1 MAKKSAKTKSKASA
15 SRSRVRKAAPAKKA
29 APARKAAPAKKAAS
43 AKKAAPARKAALV
56 KKAAPAKKAAL
67 VKKTAPAK
75 RFKPTPAGASDK
87 QHLMALIRKT
97 TGCTAVAAKET
108 LDGLIG
114 TITASLKK
122 NKKVQFVGFG
132 SFEVVRRGA
141 RKGFNP
147 RTGERIRIKA
157 SRYVRFKAGQTLKRS
172 I

>member
-43 AKKAAPARKAALV
+43 AKKAAPAR
-56 KKAAPAKKAAL
+56 KAAPAKKAAL

>member
-43 AKKAAPARKAALV
+43 AKKAAPAR
-56 KKAAPAKKAAL
+56 KAAL

>member
-1 MAKKSAKTKSKASA
+1 
-15 SRSRVRKAAPAKKA
+15 
-29 APARKAAPAKKAAS
+29 
-43 AKKAAPARKAALV
+43 
-56 KKAAPAKKAAL
+56 

>member
-1 MAKKSAKTKSKASA
+1 MAKKSAKTKNKASA
-15 SRSRVRKAAPAKKA
+15 SRSRVRKAATAKKA

-43 AKKAAPARKAALV
+43 AKKAAPAR
-56 KKAAPAKKAAL
+56 KAAL

>member
-43 AKKAAPARKAALV
+43 AKKAAPAR
-56 KKAAPAKKAAL
+56 KAAL

-122 NKKVQFVGFG
+122 NKKVQFIGFG